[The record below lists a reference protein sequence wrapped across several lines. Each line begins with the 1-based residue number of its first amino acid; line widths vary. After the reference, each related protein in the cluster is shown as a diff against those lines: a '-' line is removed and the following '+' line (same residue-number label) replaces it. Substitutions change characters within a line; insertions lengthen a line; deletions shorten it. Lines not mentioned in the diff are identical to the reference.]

1 MQGDFNNNLQTQD
14 KSALPQT
21 NPLENPSASF
31 FSKYKLTISLIA
43 TMIIIAVLV
52 TLYFLVI
59 NKPKEPI
66 QLPPREL
73 TKALLTVNEPKDQQ
87 ATTSAQIAISGKTNP
102 NNQVS
107 VYTQT
112 NEEIFESDQDGNF
125 SGVLGLDEGPN
136 EITITAFGG
145 GGEEISETRSVVY
158 VTNEE
163 L

>member
-59 NKPKEPI
+59 L
-66 QLPPREL
+66 QYQDLLHMLP
-73 TKALLTVNEPKDQQ
+73 
-87 ATTSAQIAISGKTNP
+87 
-102 NNQVS
+102 
-107 VYTQT
+107 
-112 NEEIFESDQDGNF
+112 
-125 SGVLGLDEGPN
+125 
-136 EITITAFGG
+136 
-145 GGEEISETRSVVY
+145 
-158 VTNEE
+158 
-163 L
+163 